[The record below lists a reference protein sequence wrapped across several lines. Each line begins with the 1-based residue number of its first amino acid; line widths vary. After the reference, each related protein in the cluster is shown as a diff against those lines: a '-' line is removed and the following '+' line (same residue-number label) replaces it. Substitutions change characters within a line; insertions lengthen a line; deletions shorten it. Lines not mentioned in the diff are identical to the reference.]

1 MTDPDFH
8 SASKTQVRMAKMFG
22 KKVVQELDGIRV
34 TSYLFNGK
42 IVVDDVELVRPKKT
56 NGDT

>member
-1 MTDPDFH
+1 MTDTEFRL
-8 SASKTQVRMAKMFG
+8 ASKLQIRMAKMFG
-22 KKVVQELDGIRV
+22 KKVVQELDGLRI